1 MYNVPGTLLS
11 SREIENFQN
20 KNPCLHG
27 VCILLRKTVSKMIFK
42 IYVVDEII
50 ISLEK
55 RERKVILW
63 ITDARFKK
71 RVESFIF
78 RKGFKKVR
86 GELGWAGLPLEKNLE
101 TRVEHSSSKNSAGFS
116 LHSREHGEIP
126 ARLWRVKRNKPL
138 E

>member
-55 RERKVILW
+55 RERKVIL
-63 ITDARFKK
+63 
-71 RVESFIF
+71 
-78 RKGFKKVR
+78 
-86 GELGWAGLPLEKNLE
+86 
-101 TRVEHSSSKNSAGFS
+101 
-116 LHSREHGEIP
+116 
-126 ARLWRVKRNKPL
+126 
-138 E
+138 